1 MTNDSKKSVPLSQ
14 DAVQMIR
21 GLIIG
26 ELVTVAI
33 IGGLWLW
40 LRPRLQVD
48 NNAFSASGRGKT
60 ITSAVAASN
69 FKTVR
74 DVPIGSFNYGGSTAW
89 APMRQLVNAQIQITR
104 PELQLRYVNP
114 TTTSPGSGSGIQ
126 MLLDGKLD
134 FAESSRPL
142 TAAEKDKAR
151 QLGFILEE
159 RQVAIDGVA
168 VVVLEERQVAIDGVA
183 VVVNPALKVTGL
195 TVDQLQQIYL
205 GQITNWKQVGGP
217 DLAITPFS
225 QDPENADVVLI
236 SDKQVLDKQALGYNV
251 QYVYSTTEALR
262 RVNETPGGLYYAA
275 ARGVVHQCLVKPLP
289 LGLTSAQ
296 LIPPYREPLVS
307 SKNCPQERNQLNT
320 EAIKNGSYPMTT
332 KLFVIIKRNQGQ
344 AQKVGEAYTRFLQT
358 EQGQKVIEQVGL
370 IAEKSQESVAQG
382 QVNLK

>member
-1 MTNDSKKSVPLSQ
+1 MTNDSRKNAPLSQ

-48 NNAFSASGRGKT
+48 NNAFSASGRGRT
-60 ITSAVAASN
+60 TTSAVAASN
-69 FKTVR
+69 FRTVR

-89 APMRQLVNAQIQITR
+89 APMRQLINAQIQITR

-114 TTTSPGSGSGIQ
+114 TTTNPGSGSGIQ

-142 TAAEKDKAR
+142 TAAEKDRAR
-151 QLGFILEE
+151 QLGFMLEE
-159 RQVAIDGVA
+159 RQVAG
-168 VVVLEERQVAIDGVA
+168 DGVA
-183 VVVNPALKVTGL
+183 VVVNPALKVAGL
-195 TVDQLQQIYL
+195 TVDQLQQIYQ

-225 QDPENADVVLI
+225 QDPENADVVLV
-236 SDKQVLDKQALGYNV
+236 SGKQVLDKQALGSNV

-262 RVNETPGGLYYAA
+262 RVNQTPGGLYYAA

-307 SKNCPQERNQLNT
+307 PKDCPQERNQLNM
-320 EAIKNGSYPMTT
+320 EAIKDGSYPMTT
-332 KLFVIIKRNQGQ
+332 KLFVVIKRNQGK
-344 AQKVGEAYTRFLQT
+344 AQQVGEAYTRFLQT
-358 EQGQKVIEQVGL
+358 EQGQMVIEQVGL

-382 QVNLK
+382 QVNFK